1 MNGKAQEISTRERI
15 FEAAVKLFAQKGYHG
30 TSMRDLARAV
40 GLKESS
46 LYNHF
51 PGKGSILEA
60 VLAYQ
65 LEGFQAASVFL
76 EEMEETGQTFTDP
89 VELWIAGAGAFMEKL
104 PPLTD
109 TIGLILHNEMF
120 LDDQC
125 GQFVLHE
132 LFRVRKELTEKLLC
146 RMHAQGMIKACDF
159 TKTAAQYVHMLHGL
173 EMENRLRKREGAGE
187 EELQT
192 RLMEQIVHFIDG
204 LKNKEN

>member
-1 MNGKAQEISTRERI
+1 MKEREQEKSTRDRI

-51 PGKGSILEA
+51 PGKGTLLEA

-65 LEGFQAASVFL
+65 LEGFQAASAVL
-76 EEMEETGQTFTDP
+76 EELEETGPSFTDP
-89 VELWIAGAGAFMEKL
+89 MELWIAGAAAFIEKL

-120 LDDQC
+120 LDEQC
-125 GQFVLHE
+125 GRFVLHE
-132 LFRVRKELTEKLLC
+132 LFRVRKDLTEKLLR
-146 RMHAQGMIKACDF
+146 RMHAQGLIRSCDF
-159 TKTAAQYVHMLHGL
+159 PRTAAQYVHMLHGL
-173 EMENRLRKREGAGE
+173 EMENRLRQREGAGD
-187 EELQT
+187 EELQA

-204 LKNKEN
+204 LRNKEN

>member
-1 MNGKAQEISTRERI
+1 MKEREQEKSTRDRI
-15 FEAAVKLFAQKGYHG
+15 FEAAVTLFAQKGYHG

-40 GLKESS
+40 GIKESS

-51 PGKGSILEA
+51 PGKGSLLEA

-65 LEGFQAASVFL
+65 LEGFQAASAVL
-76 EEMEETGQTFTDP
+76 EELEETGPSFTDP

-125 GQFVLHE
+125 GRFVLHE
-132 LFRVRKELTEKLLC
+132 LFRVRKELTEKLLR
-146 RMHAQGMIKACDF
+146 RMHSQGLIRSCDF
-159 TKTAAQYVHMLHGL
+159 FRTAAQYVHMLHGL
-173 EMENRLRKREGAGE
+173 EMENRLRRREGAGD
-187 EELQT
+187 EELEA

-204 LKNKEN
+204 LRNKEN